1 MGSKRRLVR
10 TALGAYDQRC
20 RATFDGTAFKST
32 WVSDDLNRRARSSDG
47 TRGYLR
53 YSVEVVRGMV
63 LAGRP
68 SRRWP
73 DAHPPEFPTA
83 LHPRGLRTAG

>member
-1 MGSKRRLVR
+1 MGSRRRLVR
-10 TALGAYDQRC
+10 IAPAAYDQRY
-20 RATFDGTAFKST
+20 RVMSGDITFKSIL
-32 WVSDDLNRRARSSDG
+32 VSDDLNRRARSSVG
-47 TRGYLR
+47 TGGYLR
-53 YSVEVVRGMV
+53 YSVGVLRGVV

-83 LHPRGLRTAG
+83 LHP

>member
-10 TALGAYDQRC
+10 TAPAAYDQHC
-20 RATFDGTAFKST
+20 QVMSGDTASKST
-32 WVSDDLNRRARSSDG
+32 WAYDDLNRRARSSVG
-47 TRGYLR
+47 TGGCLR
-53 YSVEVVRGMV
+53 YSVGVVRGVV

-73 DAHPPEFPTA
+73 DAYPPELPTP
-83 LHPRGLRTAG
+83 LHS

>member
-1 MGSKRRLVR
+1 MFVDI
-10 TALGAYDQRC
+10 T
-20 RATFDGTAFKST
+20 FKSI
-32 WVSDDLNRRARSSDG
+32 WVSDDLNRRARSSVG

-53 YSVEVVRGMV
+53 YSVGVVRGVV

-73 DAHPPEFPTA
+73 DAYPPEFPTA
-83 LHPRGLRTAG
+83 LHP